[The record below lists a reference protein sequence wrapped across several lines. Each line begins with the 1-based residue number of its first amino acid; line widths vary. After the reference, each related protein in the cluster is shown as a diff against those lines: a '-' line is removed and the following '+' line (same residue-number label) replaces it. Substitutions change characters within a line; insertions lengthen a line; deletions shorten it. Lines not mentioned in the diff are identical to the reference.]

1 MVLRWR
7 ASRERAPLLA
17 DIKLRE
23 KSVLRFLDGVT
34 RILHAGTS
42 NSAFIGLYIACC
54 ALFTSDDS
62 AEIFHKKTKLPGS
75 Y

>member
-1 MVLRWR
+1 M
-7 ASRERAPLLA
+7 
-17 DIKLRE
+17 
-23 KSVLRFLDGVT
+23 DGVT
-34 RILHAGTS
+34 RILHVGTS

-62 AEIFHKKTKLPGS
+62 AEIFHKKTKLQGS